1 MKSIKLKENQVTLR
15 IFEYILRSGPVTL
28 YDITKE
34 FPKVKQA
41 NLSRIMKRLATTESI
56 LIVKSVFTPRKKTLF
71 GPTLLGLF
79 YACANDS
86 NFRKNFDDYYGRW
99 IGVQQFRD
107 TVLQF
112 MREEDLKKPDEALQI
127 LKNYLDYV
135 FDSLNTFD
143 EWKSKLPVE
152 LQVFFGEMLML
163 WDKPEETKK
172 RAEEFNKYII
182 PFEANAKA
190 FLARAAEEKEKYEKN
205 KKFSWQ
211 Q

>member
-79 YACANDS
+79 DACANDS